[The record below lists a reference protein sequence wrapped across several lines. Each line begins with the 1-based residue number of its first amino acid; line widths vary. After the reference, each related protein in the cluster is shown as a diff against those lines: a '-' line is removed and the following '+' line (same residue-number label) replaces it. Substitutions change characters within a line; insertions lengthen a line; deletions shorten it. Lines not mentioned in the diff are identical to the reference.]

1 MTITGFQSYSFSAM
15 TVRLSMST
23 AAATPSAAQAA
34 TTSDQAGDRVT
45 LTTDAAPG
53 ATTAGTNAAGPG
65 DAVSAPTASAGA
77 TAAAATAPPA
87 EPPPSRAAR
96 RADAL
101 FAALDADDDGALT
114 ADEFTDGALN
124 LLRNAGARRR
134 IDEDGDGRR
143 ETRRLDRLERKLAKV
158 FERVDANDDG
168 AIDKNELTAALA
180 RTRGRHR
187 HGGHHDGHD
196 APAPTDAP
204 AQAGQAAGLT
214 TVSISVTFV
223 SVAVQRYAAV
233 QGTAPAVA
241 GAPDT
246 ANTTDAATPAI
257 AA

>member
-23 AAATPSAAQAA
+23 TAATPSAAQAA

-65 DAVSAPTASAGA
+65 DAVSAPTAPS
-77 TAAAATAPPA
+77 A

-143 ETRRLDRLERKLAKV
+143 ETHRLERTLAKV

-233 QGTAPAVA
+233 QGAAPAVA

>member
-23 AAATPSAAQAA
+23 TAATPSAAQAA

-65 DAVSAPTASAGA
+65 DAVSAPTAPS
-77 TAAAATAPPA
+77 A

-134 IDEDGDGRR
+134 IDDEVGDRR
-143 ETRRLDRLERKLAKV
+143 ETRRLDRLERTLAKV

-180 RTRGRHR
+180 RTKGRHR

-196 APAPTDAP
+196 APASTDAP

>member
-23 AAATPSAAQAA
+23 TAATPSAAQAA

-65 DAVSAPTASAGA
+65 DAVSAPTAPS
-77 TAAAATAPPA
+77 A

-143 ETRRLDRLERKLAKV
+143 ETRRLERKLAKV

-196 APAPTDAP
+196 APASTDAP